1 MKFYK
6 WMCLTVV
13 MVLVFGLGSVASAGS
28 IWAKKTS
35 ATKELYAD
43 DVAGK
48 IGDILT
54 IKISELSSADNKVER
69 DLSKTT
75 AKSASFDGELG
86 IVTDNHNLLPRMPGV
101 DMSSS
106 SSNVLAGSSEYKDG
120 RSYVDTITVVVQDVQ
135 PNGNMVVMGRRER
148 TIAGDVHI
156 LDVTGIVRP
165 SDIAFDNTIASGQ
178 VANFY
183 LSTTVKGVS
192 KKYNKQGF
200 LGTLMDILWPF

>member
-1 MKFYK
+1 MICCK
-6 WMCLTVV
+6 WSGLALV
-13 MVLVFGLGSVASAGS
+13 VLVIMGQVTVASAGS
-28 IWAKKTS
+28 IWAKKTGTDR
-35 ATKELYAD
+35 AAYAD
-43 DVAGK
+43 DVAGE

-54 IKISELSSADNKVER
+54 IQIAEISSADNKVER
-69 DLSKTT
+69 DLSKST
-75 AKSASFDGELG
+75 AKAANFDGELG

-101 DMSSS
+101 DLSAT

-135 PNGNMVVMGRRER
+135 PNGNLVVMGRRER

-165 SDIAFDNTIASGQ
+165 SDISFDNSIASGQ

-183 LSTTVKGVS
+183 LATTVKGVS
-192 KKYNKQGF
+192 KDYNKQGW
-200 LGTLMDILWPF
+200 LGTFFDILWPF

>member
-1 MKFYK
+1 MKCCK
-6 WMCLTVV
+6 WSRLAFVA
-13 MVLVFGLGSVASAGS
+13 LVILGQVTVASAGS
-28 IWAKKTS
+28 IWAKKGGS
-35 ATKELYAD
+35 GRGPNAD
-43 DVAGK
+43 DVAGA

-54 IKISELSSADNKVER
+54 IQIAEISSADNKVER
-69 DLSKTT
+69 DLSKQT
-75 AKSASFDGELG
+75 AKSANFDGELG

-101 DMSSS
+101 DLSAT

-135 PNGNMVVMGRRER
+135 PNGNLVVMGRRER

-165 SDIAFDNTIASGQ
+165 SDISFDNSIASGQ

-183 LSTTVKGVS
+183 LATTVKGVS
-192 KKYNKQGF
+192 KDYNKQGF
-200 LGTLMDILWPF
+200 LGTLFDILWPF

>member
-1 MKFYK
+1 MKCCK
-6 WMCLTVV
+6 WSRLA
-13 MVLVFGLGSVASAGS
+13 LVALVILGQVTVASAGS
-28 IWAKKTS
+28 IWAKKGGS
-35 ATKELYAD
+35 GRGPNAD
-43 DVAGK
+43 DVAGA

-54 IKISELSSADNKVER
+54 IQIAEISSADNKVER
-69 DLSKTT
+69 DLSKQT
-75 AKSASFDGELG
+75 AKSANFDGELG

-101 DMSSS
+101 DLSAT

-135 PNGNMVVMGRRER
+135 PNGNLVVMGRRER

-165 SDIAFDNTIASGQ
+165 SDISFDNSIASGQ

-183 LSTTVKGVS
+183 LATTVKGVS
-192 KKYNKQGF
+192 KDYNKQGF
-200 LGTLMDILWPF
+200 LGTLFDILCPF

>member
-1 MKFYK
+1 MKSYK
-6 WMCLTVV
+6 RICWASVVLLILGQVTVV
-13 MVLVFGLGSVASAGS
+13 SAGS
-28 IWAKKTS
+28 IWAKKGIT
-35 ATKELYAD
+35 AGELYAD
-43 DVAGK
+43 DVAAK

-54 IKISELSSADNKVER
+54 IKISETSSADNKVER

-101 DMSSS
+101 DVASS
-106 SSNVLAGSSEYKDG
+106 SSNVLTGSSEYKDG

-135 PNGNMVVMGRRER
+135 PNGNLVVMGRRER

-156 LDVTGIVRP
+156 LDVTGIIRP
-165 SDIAFDNTIASGQ
+165 SDISFDNTITSGQ

-192 KKYNKQGF
+192 KDYNKQGW
-200 LGTLMDILWPF
+200 LGTLFDILWPF